1 MPHSLREEG
10 TSWLIKCPGEGNL
23 CNVRHFNTSSHV
35 RMTTNSQTRGQQQ
48 ERKAHHRKKSEVLI
62 PCKSLWAH

>member
-1 MPHSLREEG
+1 MAHCLREEG

-23 CNVRHFNTSSHV
+23 SDVGHFNTSSHV
-35 RMTTNSQTRGQQQ
+35 RMTTNGQTRGQQQ
-48 ERKAHHRKKSEVLI
+48 ERKAHHRKKSTALI